1 MESYEMMW
9 LAEYLKSYDDLLYKA
24 YKEEIPGEEF
34 KEGCRALKDGMT
46 RMQLVMVGVF
56 EMMSTFKILHEKA
69 DRWADSKACRQI
81 AWETALDALQK
92 LEAEPIERP
101 VAN

>member
-1 MESYEMMW
+1 MDSYDKMW

-34 KEGCRALKDGMT
+34 KAGCRALKDGMT

-56 EMMSTFKILHEKA
+56 EMMSTFKILHEEA
-69 DRWADSKACRQI
+69 DRWADSEACRQI
-81 AWETALDALQK
+81 AWEIALEALQK
-92 LEAEPIERP
+92 LEAEPIAGP
-101 VAN
+101 LAN